1 MAKANVDPDE
11 LRRFARDLKRFNIE
25 MQGLMSAL
33 QARLHGLENS
43 WRDQEHRKFAEEH
56 TRAMKR
62 LSQFMELS
70 DQHVQFLNRKA
81 GHIEEYLNSR

>member
-11 LRRFARDLKRFNIE
+11 LRRFARDLKRFNVE
-25 MQGLMSAL
+25 MQSLMSAMH
-33 QARLHGLENS
+33 ARLHGLENS

-56 TRAMKR
+56 AQAMKR
-62 LSQFMELS
+62 LVQFMEVS

-81 GHIEEYLNSR
+81 GHIEEYLDQR